1 MYEVKN
7 LKRKCKKWG
16 MLLLLLVCAG
26 FVVANCKVVTV
37 RAETRTFKVNGRIY
51 IEKHS
56 EGGNYDTILYQKVS
70 GHTRL
75 VAKISKYLTYRFSYE
90 KEMYFAVVWA
100 MYRVYHLE

>member
-1 MYEVKN
+1 MKN

-51 IEKHS
+51 IEK
-56 EGGNYDTILYQKVS
+56 TQ
-70 GHTRL
+70 
-75 VAKISKYLTYRFSYE
+75 
-90 KEMYFAVVWA
+90 
-100 MYRVYHLE
+100 